1 LDDNYRIILIGL
13 EESQLQ
19 GLPNNVIGL
28 QRTANQQELAEYYSA
43 ADVFIN
49 PTYQDSLP
57 TVNMEA
63 LACGTP
69 VITYRTG
76 GSPEILDKETGWV
89 TDKGNVEALAFYVQD
104 VRKQSNKEKVA
115 QKNACRK
122 RAVLYFNK
130 YDRFYDYVNLYK
142 QILHL

>member
-1 LDDNYRIILIGL
+1 M

-89 TDKGNVEALAFYVQD
+89 TV
-104 VRKQSNKEKVA
+104 KVM
-115 QKNACRK
+115 
-122 RAVLYFNK
+122 
-130 YDRFYDYVNLYK
+130 
-142 QILHL
+142 

>member
-1 LDDNYRIILIGL
+1 MRDRHNIGNRTIVLGVATGLFEGGGLRRFNEFMKLSSILDDNYRIILIGL

-76 GSPEILDKETGWV
+76 GSPEILDKETGWLLIKV
-89 TDKGNVEALAFYVQD
+89 MIEALAFYVQD
-104 VRKQSNKEKVA
+104 VRKQ
-115 QKNACRK
+115 R
-122 RAVLYFNK
+122 
-130 YDRFYDYVNLYK
+130 
-142 QILHL
+142 

>member
-1 LDDNYRIILIGL
+1 MIGL

-69 VITYRTG
+69 VITIEQVDPLKYWT
-76 GSPEILDKETGWV
+76 
-89 TDKGNVEALAFYVQD
+89 
-104 VRKQSNKEKVA
+104 RKPVGLLIKVM
-115 QKNACRK
+115 
-122 RAVLYFNK
+122 
-130 YDRFYDYVNLYK
+130 
-142 QILHL
+142 

>member
-1 LDDNYRIILIGL
+1 
-13 EESQLQ
+13 
-19 GLPNNVIGL
+19 
-28 QRTANQQELAEYYSA
+28 
-43 ADVFIN
+43 
-49 PTYQDSLP
+49 
-57 TVNMEA
+57 M
-63 LACGTP
+63 
-69 VITYRTG
+69 ITYRTG

-115 QKNACRK
+115 QKNSCRK

>member
-1 LDDNYRIILIGL
+1 MDDNYRIILIGL

-63 LACGTP
+63 FGLWNSC
-69 VITYRTG
+69 
-76 GSPEILDKETGWV
+76 
-89 TDKGNVEALAFYVQD
+89 
-104 VRKQSNKEKVA
+104 
-115 QKNACRK
+115 
-122 RAVLYFNK
+122 
-130 YDRFYDYVNLYK
+130 DYL
-142 QILHL
+142 